1 MRVLN
6 RSERKALLEELERAF
21 GLEELPE
28 GLVLVEGSEGKVRA
42 TTMEAYEMAQRIGRV
57 EAVGLYVLK
66 RTKFGVYL
74 SVEGS
79 QLLGDRLR
87 KGVVELS
94 AEQLERWASGE
105 PVDLSESGPRP
116 EGNFVVVRHGPLFA
130 GSGKVSRD
138 GKVHPQIPKERRVPV
153 E

>member
-1 MRVLN
+1 VRVLD
-6 RSERKALLEELERAF
+6 RSERKALLEELEKAF
-21 GLEELPE
+21 GLEELPQD
-28 GLVLVEGSEGKVRA
+28 LVFFEGSEGKVRA
-42 TTMEAYEMAQRIGRV
+42 STREAYEMAQRIARV
-57 EAVGLYVLK
+57 ESLGLYVLK
-66 RTKFGVYL
+66 RTKFGTYL

-79 QLLGDRLR
+79 QLFGEKLR
-87 KGVVELS
+87 RNVVELT

-105 PVDLSESGPRP
+105 PLDVSELSLRP
-116 EGNFVVVRHGPLFA
+116 EGDFVVVRYGPVFA

>member
-1 MRVLN
+1 VRVLD

-21 GLEELPE
+21 GLEELPQD
-28 GLVLVEGSEGKVRA
+28 LVFFEGSEGKVRA
-42 TTMEAYEMAQRIGRV
+42 STREAYEMAQRIGRV

-66 RTKFGVYL
+66 RTKFGTYL

-79 QLLGDRLR
+79 QLLGERL
-87 KGVVELS
+87 KKNVVELT

-105 PVDLSESGPRP
+105 PLDLSELGFKP
-116 EGNFVVVRHGPLFA
+116 EGDFVVVRYGPVFA

>member
-1 MRVLN
+1 V
-6 RSERKALLEELERAF
+6 F
-21 GLEELPE
+21 F
-28 GLVLVEGSEGKVRA
+28 EGSEGKVRA
-42 TTMEAYEMAQRIGRV
+42 STREAYETAQRIGRV

-66 RTKFGVYL
+66 RTKFGTYL

-79 QLLGDRLR
+79 QLLGERL
-87 KGVVELS
+87 KKNVVELT

-105 PVDLSESGPRP
+105 PLDLSELGFKPD
-116 EGNFVVVRHGPLFA
+116 GNFVVVRYGPVFA